1 MNSRKK
7 GDTILTSFKQVF
19 DTAPWLLA
27 IVVLG
32 FALTVADNQLFAAT
46 LCVNPGG
53 TNGCYASINAA
64 VAAASPYDTI
74 QVATGTYSEYVVI
87 PKPLSIVGQNASNTI
102 VDATALPNGLNVDGL
117 DNPGLANVNITGLTV
132 QNANFEGIVVTNSS
146 TVRIWGNNIL
156 NNNKNLDPNTKT
168 CPGIPMWETA
178 EGFDCGEGIHLSGV
192 DHSTVASNFVS
203 GNAGGILLS
212 DDTGVTHDNLVSGN
226 TAQDNPYDCG
236 ITLASHPPAGGGSP
250 NGLLHNVIYNNTSLR
265 NGLNQQGA
273 GAGVGIFDSVANTKN
288 NGNVVIGNTLMGNG
302 LPGVAMHSHS
312 SGQQLNDNII
322 AGNTISGNGSDTGD
336 AGTPG
341 TTGINVFGVSPV
353 MGTVISQNTISKQD
367 VSIVAHTPAAVDANL
382 NNLLPS
388 GLNLGVADIGLGTV
402 NATENWWGCAK
413 GPGGQGCSIISGF
426 GPFAVRFT
434 PWLTAQFAH

>member
-1 MNSRKK
+1 VF
-7 GDTILTSFKQVF
+7 TIKQHLP
-19 DTAPWLLA
+19 AA
-27 IVVLG
+27 VVL
-32 FALTVADNQLFAAT
+32 FAVLAFVGGQHNLLFAAT

-53 TNGCYASINAA
+53 TNGCYASISAA
-64 VAAASPYDTI
+64 VAAASAYDTI
-74 QVATGTYSEYVVI
+74 QIASGTYSEYVTI
-87 PKPLSIVGQNASNTI
+87 PKPLSIVGQDASNTI
-102 VDATALPNGLNVDGL
+102 VDATALPNGFNVDGL

-203 GNAGGILLS
+203 HNAGGILLS

-226 TAQDNPYDCG
+226 TTQDNPYDCG
-236 ITLASHPPAGGGSP
+236 ITLASHPPASGGGSDAP
-250 NGLLHNVIYNNTSLR
+250 ASPYGLLHNVIYNNTSLR
-265 NGLNQQGA
+265 NGLDQQGA

-302 LPGVAMHSHS
+302 LPGVAMHSHT

-322 AGNTISGNGSDTGD
+322 AGNTISGNGFDTGD

-341 TTGINVFGVSPV
+341 TTGINVFGVSAV
-353 MGTVISQNTISKQD
+353 TGTVISQNTISSQD
-367 VSIVAHTPAAVDANL
+367 VGIVAHTPAAVDANL

-388 GLNLGVADIGLGTV
+388 GLNLGVANIGLGTV

-413 GPGGQGCSIISGF
+413 GPGGQGCSSISGL
-426 GPFAVRFT
+426 GPFVVRVT
-434 PWLTAQFAH
+434 PWLTSQFAH

>member
-1 MNSRKK
+1 MSKV
-7 GDTILTSFKQVF
+7 KQHF
-19 DTAPWLLA
+19 PAALA
-27 IVVLG
+27 L
-32 FALTVADNQLFAAT
+32 LTVLAFGPILGGQHNLLFAAT

-53 TNGCYASINAA
+53 TNGCYASISAA
-64 VAAASPYDTI
+64 VAAASAYDTI
-74 QVATGTYSEYVVI
+74 QVASGTYSEYVVI
-87 PKPLSIVGQNASNTI
+87 PKPLSIVGQDASNTI
-102 VDATALPNGLNVDGL
+102 VDATALPNGFNVDGL

-156 NNNKNLDPNTKT
+156 DNNKNLDPNTKT

-203 GNAGGILLS
+203 QNAGGILLS

-250 NGLLHNVIYNNTSLR
+250 YGLLHNVIYNNTSLR

-273 GAGVGIFDSVANTKN
+273 GAGVGIFDSVTNAKN
-288 NGNVVIGNTLMGNG
+288 SGNVVVGNTLMGNG
-302 LPGVAMHSHS
+302 LPGVAMHSHA

-322 AGNTISGNGSDTGD
+322 AGNTISGNGSDAGD

-353 MGTVISQNTISKQD
+353 TGTVISQNTITSQD
-367 VSIVAHTPAAVDANL
+367 VGVVAHTPAAVDVNL

-388 GLNLGVADIGLGTV
+388 GLNLGVANIGLGTV
-402 NATENWWGCAK
+402 NASANWWGCPH
-413 GPGGQGCSIISGF
+413 GPGGQGCSSISGL
-426 GPFAVRFT
+426 GPFAIRFT
-434 PWLTAQFAH
+434 PWLTSQFAH

>member
-1 MNSRKK
+1 MF
-7 GDTILTSFKQVF
+7 TIKQHLPAAVV
-19 DTAPWLLA
+19 LLA
-27 IVVLG
+27 ILAFGPILG
-32 FALTVADNQLFAAT
+32 GQHNLLFAAT

-53 TNGCYASINAA
+53 TNGCYASISAA
-64 VAAASPYDTI
+64 VAAASAYDTI
-74 QVATGTYSEYVVI
+74 QVASGTYSEYVVI
-87 PKPLSIVGQNASNTI
+87 PKPLSIIGQDASNTI

-117 DNPGLANVNITGLTV
+117 DNPGLANVNVTGLTV

-146 TVRIWGNNIL
+146 TVRIWGNNVL
-156 NNNKNLDPNTKT
+156 NNNKSLDPNTKT
-168 CPGIPMWETA
+168 CPGIPTWETA

-192 DHSTVASNFVS
+192 DHSTVASNFIS
-203 GNAGGILLS
+203 QNAGGILLS
-212 DDTGVTHDNLVSGN
+212 DDTGVTQDNLISGN

-236 ITLASHPPAGGGSP
+236 ITLASHPPALGGSP

-273 GAGVGIFDSVANTKN
+273 GAGVGIFDSVPNAKN
-288 NGNVVIGNTLMGNG
+288 SGNVVIGNTLMGNG
-302 LPGVAMHSHS
+302 LPGVAMHSHTAS
-312 SGQQLNDNII
+312 QQLNDNII

-341 TTGINVFGVSPV
+341 TTGINVFGVSAV
-353 MGTVISQNTISKQD
+353 TGTVISQNTISNQD
-367 VSIVAHTPAAVDANL
+367 ASVVAHTPASVDANL

-402 NATENWWGCAK
+402 NATENWWGCSK
-413 GPGGQGCSIISGF
+413 GPGGQGCSSISGF

-434 PWLTAQFAH
+434 PWLTSQFAH